1 MTMNEP
7 NEFKRLNF
15 FTGLFTTA
23 QDWSDEQAYHQK
35 KLALHNRWL
44 HNPGVVR
51 SERDELGVEAAG
63 SLQVRVLPGAAL
75 DGDGHEFS
83 LSEPRVLN
91 ISDELDLS
99 QDDAARLV
107 YIIIEYDEAKTD
119 YVENVQQ
126 PQYSGHTRI
135 TERPRLKATL
145 ERPDNQAQLELARI
159 DLSPGVTEILEP
171 EDPDNPKANEIDRR
185 YVLWAGPLDVAAV
198 LVSPETLEHLIQV
211 MSRTRRDF
219 AALDDRFPTASVND
233 ARHAALTV
241 EMLART
247 GCVHAEHLPRLM
259 AVVAAIEQDAG
270 QEMKAAYGNVLD
282 TKAEF
287 HAYLTAV
294 QDLWSA
300 LRPGEDEAH
309 ILNAQDAVAEAAR
322 ELSELVAETPIAD
335 AGPDRTIITREDE
348 ASVTLNADHSW
359 ARGGRAITSYRWE
372 LAG

>member
-1 MTMNEP
+1 MNEP

-63 SLQVRVLPGAAL
+63 GLQVRVLPGAAL
-75 DGDGHEFS
+75 DGDGREIS
-83 LSEPRVLN
+83 LSEPRVLD
-91 ISDELDLS
+91 IGDELDLS

-107 YIIIEYDEAKTD
+107 YVIIEYDEAKTD
-119 YVENVQQ
+119 YVENVEQ
-126 PQYSGHTRI
+126 PQYSGHTRT

-145 ERPDNQAQLELARI
+145 DRPDNQAQLELARI
-159 DLSPGVTEILEP
+159 DLSPGATEILDP
-171 EDPDNPKANEIDRR
+171 KDPDNPKANEIDRR
-185 YVLWAGPLDVAAV
+185 YVVWAGPLEVAAV
-198 LVSPETLEHLIQV
+198 LLSPETLEHLIQV

-219 AALDDRFPTASVND
+219 AALDDRFPTPSVND

-247 GCVHAEHLPRLM
+247 GCVYAEHLPRLM
-259 AVVAAIEQDAG
+259 AVVATIEEDAG
-270 QEMKAAYGNVLD
+270 QELKASYGNVLD

-287 HAYLTAV
+287 HDYLTSV
-294 QDLWSA
+294 QNLQSA
-300 LRPGEDEAH
+300 LRPGEDETH

-335 AGPDRTIITREDE
+335 AGRDRTITTLEDE
-348 ASVTLNADHSW
+348 ATVTLDATRSW
-359 ARGGRAITSYRWE
+359 ARGGRTIIRYRWE
-372 LAG
+372 LGE